1 MPQQPGAAQAKA
13 AAAKDAESFDLST
26 KRLAISIQPP
36 KLTRPEIELF
46 PPIVVRLLRPEDMPN
61 VWAVA
66 TLHSDGTDVTN
77 QLRGDLIKSPIEGNF
92 CFSGLT
98 IHERGIY
105 CVRISLYQM
114 DFHSATQ
121 VGCVEIN
128 DIFIAPRPVAIGDV
142 TTAQDTQWVR
152 QLLLCQ
158 TVDANTCKD
167 DHTSYFPNLKI
178 HAGSSVITMGL
189 TKYSKFMVLIPV
201 SDFKLETANLD
212 HGFYN
217 LGDGLFRDE
226 YGLWYDDGE
235 VERAESLD
243 NPICRGEDGEMYRKR
258 TNGVFTDLFVG
269 LERRLAI
276 VDNGVICIAHNVL
289 INCEREEF
297 KR

>member
-1 MPQQPGAAQAKA
+1 
-13 AAAKDAESFDLST
+13 
-26 KRLAISIQPP
+26 
-36 KLTRPEIELF
+36 
-46 PPIVVRLLRPEDMPN
+46 
-61 VWAVA
+61 
-66 TLHSDGTDVTN
+66 
-77 QLRGDLIKSPIEGNF
+77 
-92 CFSGLT
+92 
-98 IHERGIY
+98 
-105 CVRISLYQM
+105 M
-114 DFHSATQ
+114 DFHSGGAAQ
-121 VGCVEIN
+121 VGCVDIN
-128 DIFIAPRPVAIGDV
+128 DIVIAPRSDVAIGDV

-152 QLLLCQ
+152 QPLLCQ
-158 TVDANTCKD
+158 TVDANTCID
-167 DHTSYFPNLKI
+167 DDTGYFPNLKI

-189 TKYSKFMVLIPV
+189 IEYSKFMVLIPV

-212 HGFYN
+212 HGLYN

-243 NPICRGEDGEMYRKR
+243 NPVCQDGEMYRKR

-269 LERRLAI
+269 LERRVAI